1 MSQENKIRLRKSY
14 SFWLNIVKSVDSP
27 ARAETICEDI
37 YRQMDDRMLFSTQQQ
52 ATWDK
57 ESMDLALGDFTE
69 AWSKFKKL

>member
-14 SFWLNIVKSVDSP
+14 SFCLNIVKSVDSP
-27 ARAETICEDI
+27 ARAETICEEI